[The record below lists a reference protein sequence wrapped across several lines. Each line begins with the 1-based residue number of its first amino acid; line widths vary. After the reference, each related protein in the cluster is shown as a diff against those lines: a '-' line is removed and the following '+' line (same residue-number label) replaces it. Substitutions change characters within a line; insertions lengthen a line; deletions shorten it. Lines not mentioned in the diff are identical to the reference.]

1 MIAMSAPGLDETI
14 NIPRSALRY
23 ALLQRPML
31 QGYTGVSRRFKLPPS
46 LVLQANVVLR
56 RRAIS
61 AGYSRMIHDDFEMIR
76 PHLPARI
83 EHMLDIGC
91 GIAGL
96 DVVLY
101 QHYRSNPGVKITLLD
116 HIDSYTVPRYGF
128 PRRTEYYNALD
139 VSTAVLRC
147 NNVPTSSFQTLDAA
161 ADEFPEGPLD
171 LVLSIAS
178 WGFHYPVSTY
188 SEQVHRALAPG
199 GRAILDVR
207 RGHGQLEELAHR
219 FAEVEPIATVWND
232 KATRVRATR

>member
-1 MIAMSAPGLDETI
+1 
-14 NIPRSALRY
+14 
-23 ALLQRPML
+23 ML
-31 QGYTGVSRRFKLPPS
+31 TGYTGLSRRFRLPPS
-46 LVLQANVVLR
+46 LVLHANVVLR

-101 QHYRSNPGVKITLLD
+101 QHYRSNPDLKITLLD
-116 HIDSYTVPRYGF
+116 HTDLCTVPRYGF
-128 PRRTEYYNALD
+128 RERKEFYNALD
-139 VSTAVLRC
+139 ISSAVLLH
-147 NNVPTSSFQTLDAA
+147 NNVPMSVFQTLDAA
-161 ADEFPEGPLD
+161 DDEFPEGPLD
-171 LVLSIAS
+171 LVVSIAS
-178 WGFHYPVSTY
+178 WGFHFPISTY
-188 SEQVHRALAPG
+188 LNRVHGALAPG
-199 GRAILDVR
+199 GRVILDVR

-232 KATRVRATR
+232 KATRVRATK